1 MSNLLNK
8 IEEKTT
14 ETYTENGA
22 KTFSTTLDA
31 NLDFFFQGGALRN
44 QSEKFIV
51 NLFQKAF
58 LEDKNIALANLYH
71 LRDIRG
77 GKGERRASSIIFKW
91 IADFYPEDINLE
103 KMAEYGY
110 YKDILYLLDTQ
121 LEDKVILFIKEQLNK
136 DEDSEN
142 PSLLAK
148 WLPTWSTKDIDLSR
162 YAKIIVSKLFSCSK
176 QYRKKLKFIRNKLNL
191 VETKLTLNKFEDIDY
206 SKLPSKALNKYKKC
220 FARKDNERFTQFL
233 KDVKEGKGK
242 INTSTLYPY
251 DIARQ
256 YCMCYTYGGYC
267 ITKPDNE
274 DYLET
279 AWKNLNNIFQSRKN
293 NALVVADTSASM
305 MGQPMWVCL
314 SLAVY
319 IAERNKGLFH
329 NSFIKFSRTPKV
341 IKLQGNSLLS
351 KLQSVA
357 CDDFCENTNLQ
368 AVFDVILDVAVA
380 NKIPQAD
387 MPTSL
392 IIVSDMEFDRVC
404 DNADIS
410 NFEAAKDKYR
420 KSGYEMP
427 KVVFWNVNARNNNCP
442 VRYNER
448 GVALISGYSPNSLK
462 EILDEN
468 FQNPVD
474 VMVKTLS
481 RYMN

>member
-1 MSNLLNK
+1 M
-8 IEEKTT
+8 
-14 ETYTENGA
+14 
-22 KTFSTTLDA
+22 
-31 NLDFFFQGGALRN
+31 
-44 QSEKFIV
+44 
-51 NLFQKAF
+51 
-58 LEDKNIALANLYH
+58 
-71 LRDIRG
+71 
-77 GKGERRASSIIFKW
+77 
-91 IADFYPEDINLE
+91 
-103 KMAEYGY
+103 
-110 YKDILYLLDTQ
+110 
-121 LEDKVILFIKEQLNK
+121 
-136 DEDSEN
+136 
-142 PSLLAK
+142 
-148 WLPTWSTKDIDLSR
+148 
-162 YAKIIVSKLFSCSK
+162 
-176 QYRKKLKFIRNKLNL
+176 

-256 YCMCYTYGGYC
+256 YCMDYTYGGYC

-293 NALVVADTSASM
+293 NALVVADTSGSM

-357 CDDFCENTNLQ
+357 CDNFCGNTNLQ

-410 NFEAAKDKYR
+410 NFEAAKDKYK

-427 KVVFWNVNARNNNCP
+427 KVIFWNVNARNNNCP
-442 VRYNER
+442 VRYNEQ
-448 GVALISGYSPNSLK
+448 GVALVSGYSPNSLK

-468 FQNPVD
+468 FKDPSD
-474 VMVKTLS
+474 VMMKTLL

>member
-1 MSNLLNK
+1 M
-8 IEEKTT
+8 
-14 ETYTENGA
+14 
-22 KTFSTTLDA
+22 
-31 NLDFFFQGGALRN
+31 Q
-44 QSEKFIV
+44 
-51 NLFQKAF
+51 
-58 LEDKNIALANLYH
+58 
-71 LRDIRG
+71 
-77 GKGERRASSIIFKW
+77 
-91 IADFYPEDINLE
+91 
-103 KMAEYGY
+103 
-110 YKDILYLLDTQ
+110 
-121 LEDKVILFIKEQLNK
+121 DKVILFIKEQLDK
-136 DEDSEN
+136 DEESEN

-148 WLPTWSTKDIDLSR
+148 WLPTWSTKNKDLSR

-206 SKLPSKALNKYKKC
+206 SKLTSKALNKYKKC
-220 FARKDNERFTQFL
+220 FARKDAERFTQFL
-233 KDVKEGKGK
+233 EDVKKGKKK

-256 YCMCYTYGGYC
+256 YYIDYASGGYR
-267 ITKPDNE
+267 ITEPGNE

-279 AWKNLNNIFQSRKN
+279 AWKNLNNVFQEKKN

-341 IKLQGNSLLS
+341 IKLRGNSLLS

-357 CDDFCENTNLQ
+357 CDDFCGNTNLQ

-380 NKIPQAD
+380 NKIPQED

-410 NFEAAKDKYR
+410 NFEAAKDKY
-420 KSGYEMP
+420 KESGYEMP
-427 KVVFWNVNARNNNCP
+427 KVIFWNVNARNNNCP
-442 VRYNER
+442 VRYNEQ
-448 GVALISGYSPNSLK
+448 GVALVSGYSPNSLK

-468 FQNPVD
+468 FKDPSD
-474 VMVKTLS
+474 VMMKTLL